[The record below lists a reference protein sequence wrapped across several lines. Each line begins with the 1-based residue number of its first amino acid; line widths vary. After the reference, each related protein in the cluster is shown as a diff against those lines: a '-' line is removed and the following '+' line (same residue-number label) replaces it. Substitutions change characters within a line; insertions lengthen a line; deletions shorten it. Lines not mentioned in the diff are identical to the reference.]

1 MPCKNRFGLV
11 IAVLCAG
18 VVMCIGSV
26 HATES
31 VQDRKAVME
40 AQIDLLKKQAE
51 LDRELQLSAGM
62 TMTSMPQVL
71 SVIGLDGKM
80 TARLQFS
87 NGLVSNYVE
96 GEVVRSGMRVASI
109 TPKQVALTVGT
120 DKKKSKL
127 VVLDFVAGASMMPG
141 ISAPGGVLSRPV
153 PKELLPDPPYVPM
166 PTPYVPLAPAKASAS
181 AQLVA
186 PTPAPAPAG
195 ATPAAPAPAK

>member
-1 MPCKNRFGLV
+1 MPCKNRFGLRAAV
-11 IAVLCAG
+11 IGAVVL
-18 VVMCIGSV
+18 IGTGNV

-71 SVIGLDGKM
+71 SVIVLDGRM
-80 TARLQFS
+80 TARLQFA

-96 GEVVRSGMRVASI
+96 GDVVRNGMRVASI
-109 TPKQVALTVGT
+109 TPKQVAMTVGM

-127 VVLDFVAGASMMPG
+127 VVLDFVAGASMIPG
-141 ISAPGGVLSRPV
+141 IPSQGGLMPRPV

-166 PTPYVPLAPAKASAS
+166 PTPYVPSAPAKAGV
-181 AQLVA
+181 VA
-186 PTPAPAPAG
+186 PPVAQAPAPAPAV

>member
-1 MPCKNRFGLV
+1 MPCKNRCGLATALLS
-11 IAVLCAG
+11 AV
-18 VVMCIGSV
+18 VVMCTGAV

-51 LDRELQLSAGM
+51 LDRELQLTAGM
-62 TMTSMPQVL
+62 SMTSMPQVL
-71 SVIGLDGKM
+71 SVIGLDGRM
-80 TARLQFS
+80 TARLQFA

-109 TPKQVALTVGT
+109 TPKQVALTVGM

-141 ISAPGGVLSRPV
+141 ISAPGGVISRPV

-166 PTPYVPLAPAKASAS
+166 PTPYVPSTPAKASVS

-186 PTPAPAPAG
+186 PTPASAPGA
-195 ATPAAPAPAK
+195 ATPGAPAPAK